1 MIGFACK
8 NVSVEYQTL
17 FSSFDG
23 ILSTRNW
30 KGYSQLTASKKHLSR
45 IPCAICHSS
54 YGDPCFGG

>member
-45 IPCAICHSS
+45 IPCAI
-54 YGDPCFGG
+54 